1 MLRKIIKL
9 CETLLKVKEVF
20 REAYKT
26 KDEDFYDPSAD
37 ELPIHYGDYGEI
49 LIAED
54 AES

>member
-1 MLRKIIKL
+1 MLNKIIKL

-37 ELPIHYGDYGEI
+37 EISLRYYDGDEVIIDYN
-49 LIAED
+49 
-54 AES
+54 S